1 MPRGGVVAARCV
13 HCAKAGVARAFHAV
27 PCAPRAG
34 RPAAMTQRLRLTL
47 FGVPQWV
54 HAGTPSALAF
64 ERRTQLLLWLALQR
78 GWAAR
83 TDAAALLWPDIDA
96 RLAHANLRKTL
107 FRLQAL
113 PWGAAIGSAGGALR
127 LDADTDVAD
136 FESALR
142 EQRLDDALALYRGE
156 LLVGHDDPA
165 NEAWTS
171 WLHFE
176 RDRLRAAWRGAALAW
191 LRTEV
196 DAAAAV
202 ALSARLLDADP
213 LDEAALQ
220 AHMRWLAHDGQ
231 AGAARQAYR
240 HFTQRVASELG
251 VSPAAEL
258 QALHDAIAAPGG
270 LVGLVGPAATGGA
283 EPGFVG
289 RAAER
294 RRIAELLARGDCRL
308 LGLVGPG
315 GVGKTALARQAA
327 DDVAARFADGTLF
340 VSLEDLATTPDLDH
354 RLARELGCRASA
366 DPFAEAVEA
375 LRERQRLLVLD
386 GFEHLADAV
395 PRLSQLLHECPRVK
409 LLVTS
414 RVRLGVAGE
423 WTLPLAGLPCP
434 DPEDADRIEAFDAV
448 RLFTAAAQR
457 VDPAFEPAAH
467 APALIG
473 ICRQVEGLPL
483 ALELAAAWVRVLP
496 CADIADELQQRG
508 DLLRAVDP
516 ARPARHASFDA
527 VFEQSWQRLGAS
539 ERDAL
544 ARLTVLRGGFGADA
558 ARAVAAAPLPV
569 LAALADKSLLI
580 KDGERMHLHALVQQR
595 AAERFADADAR
606 HAAEAAHASHFL
618 GLLAQ
623 LRHRVDDGDRNALR
637 QVELEFE
644 NCRRAWGWAVAHG
657 DADALAASAATLMH
671 YCDHRLRL
679 ADGLELMRQAA
690 GADVAAATPRLRV
703 LVLAMAAHLE
713 YRLDRYADAEAS
725 AMAALAA
732 ARASADHDARLQC
745 LKVLG
750 ACSLRRGRHADA
762 RRYFQRALRLAP
774 TGTDPR
780 NAAGMLDNLA
790 RVELATGRYDEARRL
805 SLAALTEFRRL
816 RDVAGEALCL
826 NNLGA
831 WHLDR
836 GDHAAAGVHLRDALA
851 LSDRHGLAAT
861 RGYALT
867 NLTELAV
874 KTGDADAAHRHGTRA
889 LEVAAASGN
898 RVLESAVRL
907 QLARLAVHGAALDE
921 ARAQLAAATTLALAV
936 DRPTLLWSGV
946 TCFALLL
953 HAQGHAAAACSLLRH
968 AVAQPGMNAVERD
981 EAAAWLGA
989 WAAAG
994 ATARPWP
1001 GLSLDDLAHRI
1012 VAEAALA
1019 HAPLIA
1025 LLGGTP
1031 PR

>member
-1 MPRGGVVAARCV
+1 
-13 HCAKAGVARAFHAV
+13 
-27 PCAPRAG
+27 
-34 RPAAMTQRLRLTL
+34 MTRRLRLTL
-47 FGVPQWV
+47 FGVPQREQ
-54 HAGTPSALAF
+54 AGTPAALAF
-64 ERRTQLLLWLALQR
+64 ERRTQLLLWLALKR

-83 TDAAALLWPDIDA
+83 TDAAALLWPDIDT

-113 PWGAAIGSAGGALR
+113 PWGASIESAGGALR

-142 EQRLDDALALYRGE
+142 EQRAADALALYRGE
-156 LLVGHDDPA
+156 LLVGCDDPA
-165 NEAWTS
+165 NDAWTA

-176 RDRLRAAWRGAALAW
+176 RERLRVAWRGAALAW
-191 LRTEV
+191 LRSEV
-196 DAAAAV
+196 DAADAI
-202 ALSARLLDADP
+202 ALSARLLDADA

-220 AHMRWLAHDGQ
+220 AHMRWLVRDGQ

-240 HFTQRVASELG
+240 HFAQRVAAELG

-270 LVGLVGPAATGGA
+270 LAGPVDAGAA

-289 RAAER
+289 RSAER
-294 RRIAELLARGDCRL
+294 RRIAQLLARDDCRL

-327 DDVAARFADGTLF
+327 HEADARFADGTLF
-340 VSLEDLATTPDLDH
+340 VAVEDLAAATDLGH
-354 RLARELGCRASA
+354 RLARELGCRTAA
-366 DPFAEAVEA
+366 DPFAEALAA
-375 LRERQRLLVLD
+375 LRGQQRLLVLD
-386 GFEHLADAV
+386 GFEHLAEAA
-395 PRLSQLLHECPRVK
+395 PRLSQLLHACPRVK

-467 APALIG
+467 APALVE
-473 ICRQVEGLPL
+473 ICRRVEGLPL

-496 CADIADELQQRG
+496 CAAIAAELAQRG

-516 ARPARHASFDA
+516 ARSARHASFDA

-544 ARLTVLRGGFGADA
+544 VRLSVFRGGFGADA

-580 KDGERMHLHALVQQR
+580 KDGERIHLHALVQQR

-623 LRHRVDDGDRNALR
+623 LRRRVDDGDRDALR

-657 DADALAASAATLMH
+657 DIDALAASAATLMH

-679 ADGLELMRQAA
+679 ADGLELLRPAA
-690 GADVAAATPRLRV
+690 ASDAAAATPRLRA
-703 LVLAMAAHLE
+703 LLLATVAHLE

-725 AMAALAA
+725 AIAALAA
-732 ARASADHDARLQC
+732 ARASADHDARLQA

-750 ACSLRRGRHADA
+750 GCSLRRGRHADA

-774 TGTDPR
+774 AGTDPR

-805 SLAALTEFRRL
+805 SLAALAEFRRL

-836 GDHAAAGVHLRDALA
+836 GDHATAGVHLRDALA

-861 RGYALT
+861 RAYALA

-874 KTGDADAAHRHGTRA
+874 KTGDADAAQRHGAGA

-907 QLARLAVHGAALDE
+907 QLARLAVRGGAFDE
-921 ARAQLAAATTLALAV
+921 ARAQLAAAMTLALAV
-936 DRPTLLWSGV
+936 GRPALQWSGV

-953 HAQGHAAAACSLLRH
+953 HAQGHAAAARRVLAH
-968 AVAQPGMNAVERD
+968 AVAEPGLNAVERD
-981 EAAAWLGA
+981 EAAAWLA
-989 WAAAG
+989 TWALSG
-994 ATARPWP
+994 EDPRPWP
-1001 GLSLDDLAHRI
+1001 GPGLDDLAHRI

-1019 HAPLIA
+1019 HAPLVA
-1025 LLGGTP
+1025 LLGDTP